1 MKKLFLFTFLL
12 STIVSLAQAPG
23 WLQGANGKIPAT
35 DANPKNL
42 KLYEKFIEAHNDR
55 NMAKISKMAHD
66 SILVEMPDGGEIRG
80 KDQFLGALT
89 NWFDTSN
96 PTCKPYFAY
105 TMKVTGQ
112 EGEWVIA
119 GHALQDKP
127 LNLNVLDV
135 VDVYIEEKKI
145 RRILVYRKE
154 IKKS

>member
-1 MKKLFLFTFLL
+1 MKKLFFFTFLL
-12 STIVSLAQAPG
+12 STIVSIAQAPG

-42 KLYEKFIEAHNDR
+42 KLYEKFIEVHNDR
-55 NMAKISKMAHD
+55 NLAKISKMAHD
-66 SILVEMPDGGEIRG
+66 SILVEMPDGSEIRG
-80 KDQFLGALT
+80 KDQFLGVLS

-96 PTCKPYFAY
+96 PIWEPYFAY

-112 EGEWVIA
+112 KGEWIIA
-119 GHALQDKP
+119 GHALKDK
-127 LNLNVLDV
+127 LVDLDVLDV
-135 VDVYIEEKKI
+135 VDVYLEEKKV

>member
-1 MKKLFLFTFLL
+1 M
-12 STIVSLAQAPG
+12 
-23 WLQGANGKIPAT
+23 QGANGKIPAT

-66 SILVEMPDGGEIRG
+66 SILVEMPDGSEIRG
-80 KDQFLGALT
+80 KDQFLGVLT

-96 PTCKPYFAY
+96 PTWKPYFAY

-127 LNLNVLDV
+127 QNLNVLDV
-135 VDVYIEEKKI
+135 VDVYIEEKKV

-154 IKKS
+154 INKS

>member
-1 MKKLFLFTFLL
+1 M
-12 STIVSLAQAPG
+12 
-23 WLQGANGKIPAT
+23 QGANGKIPAT

-66 SILVEMPDGGEIRG
+66 SILVEMPDGSEIRG
-80 KDQFLGALT
+80 KDQFLGVLT

-96 PTCKPYFAY
+96 PTWKPYFAY

-119 GHALQDKP
+119 GHALQDNP

-135 VDVYIEEKKI
+135 VDVYIEEKKV

>member
-1 MKKLFLFTFLL
+1 
-12 STIVSLAQAPG
+12 
-23 WLQGANGKIPAT
+23 
-35 DANPKNL
+35 
-42 KLYEKFIEAHNDR
+42 
-55 NMAKISKMAHD
+55 
-66 SILVEMPDGGEIRG
+66 MPDGGEIRG

-96 PTCKPYFAY
+96 PTWKPYFAY
-105 TMKVTGQ
+105 TMKVKGQ

-127 LNLNVLDV
+127 QNLNVLDV
-135 VDVYIEEKKI
+135 VDVYIEEKKV